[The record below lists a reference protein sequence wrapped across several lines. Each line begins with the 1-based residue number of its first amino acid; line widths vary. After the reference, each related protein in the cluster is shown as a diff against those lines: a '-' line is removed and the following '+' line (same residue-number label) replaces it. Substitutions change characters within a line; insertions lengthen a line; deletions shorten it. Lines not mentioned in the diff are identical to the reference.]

1 MKHEVIE
8 NPSTY
13 NVLRMMFECRTF
25 DEKNDE
31 KASFFTQIWQKGW
44 RTAVYAWENPVWL
57 LVFAAVCLETVAFLA
72 SWWKVRGA

>member
-25 DEKNDE
+25 DDKNDE
-31 KASFFTQIWQKGW
+31 KEVRQF
-44 RTAVYAWENPVWL
+44 
-57 LVFAAVCLETVAFLA
+57 ETVQSFKTGRTTPVVSNQVEVKSVLI
-72 SWWKVRGA
+72 

>member
-31 KASFFTQIWQKGW
+31 KDTEKPEISVKEG
-44 RTAVYAWENPVWL
+44 
-57 LVFAAVCLETVAFLA
+57 
-72 SWWKVRGA
+72 SD

>member
-31 KASFFTQIWQKGW
+31 KEVRQFETLQSFKTG
-44 RTAVYAWENPVWL
+44 RSNPVISNQVEVKSVL
-57 LVFAAVCLETVAFLA
+57 T
-72 SWWKVRGA
+72 

>member
-31 KASFFTQIWQKGW
+31 KEVRQF
-44 RTAVYAWENPVWL
+44 
-57 LVFAAVCLETVAFLA
+57 ETVQSFKTGRTTPVVSNQVEVKSVLN
-72 SWWKVRGA
+72 

>member
-31 KASFFTQIWQKGW
+31 KEVRQF
-44 RTAVYAWENPVWL
+44 
-57 LVFAAVCLETVAFLA
+57 ETVQSVKTGRTTPVVSNQVEVKSVLI
-72 SWWKVRGA
+72 

>member
-31 KASFFTQIWQKGW
+31 KEVRQFETVQSFKTG
-44 RTAVYAWENPVWL
+44 TVNPVVSNQVEVKSVL
-57 LVFAAVCLETVAFLA
+57 I
-72 SWWKVRGA
+72 

>member
-31 KASFFTQIWQKGW
+31 KEVRQF
-44 RTAVYAWENPVWL
+44 
-57 LVFAAVCLETVAFLA
+57 ETVQSFKTGKDSPVISNQVEVKSVLI
-72 SWWKVRGA
+72 

>member
-31 KASFFTQIWQKGW
+31 KEVRQF
-44 RTAVYAWENPVWL
+44 
-57 LVFAAVCLETVAFLA
+57 ETVQSFKTGRSTPVVSNQVEVKSVLI
-72 SWWKVRGA
+72 

>member
-31 KASFFTQIWQKGW
+31 KEVRQFETVQSFKTGK
-44 RTAVYAWENPVWL
+44 VNPVVSNQIEL
-57 LVFAAVCLETVAFLA
+57 KSVLIYFFF
-72 SWWKVRGA
+72 

>member
-31 KASFFTQIWQKGW
+31 KEVRQFETVQSFKIGN
-44 RTAVYAWENPVWL
+44 ANPVVSNPVEVKSVL
-57 LVFAAVCLETVAFLA
+57 I
-72 SWWKVRGA
+72 

>member
-31 KASFFTQIWQKGW
+31 KEVRQF
-44 RTAVYAWENPVWL
+44 
-57 LVFAAVCLETVAFLA
+57 ETVQSFKTG
-72 SWWKVRGA
+72 KVSPVVSNQVEVKSVLI

>member
-31 KASFFTQIWQKGW
+31 KEVRQF
-44 RTAVYAWENPVWL
+44 
-57 LVFAAVCLETVAFLA
+57 ETVQSFKTGRTTPVVYNQVEVKSVLI
-72 SWWKVRGA
+72 

>member
-31 KASFFTQIWQKGW
+31 KEVRQFETLQSFKTG
-44 RTAVYAWENPVWL
+44 RTTPVVSNQVEVKSVL
-57 LVFAAVCLETVAFLA
+57 I
-72 SWWKVRGA
+72 

>member
-31 KASFFTQIWQKGW
+31 KEVRQF
-44 RTAVYAWENPVWL
+44 
-57 LVFAAVCLETVAFLA
+57 ETVQSFETGRTTPVVYNQVEVKSVLI
-72 SWWKVRGA
+72 

>member
-31 KASFFTQIWQKGW
+31 KEVRQFETVQSFKTG
-44 RTAVYAWENPVWL
+44 RSNPVISNQ
-57 LVFAAVCLETVAFLA
+57 VE
-72 SWWKVRGA
+72 VRSVLI

>member
-31 KASFFTQIWQKGW
+31 KEVRQFETVQNFKTGNA
-44 RTAVYAWENPVWL
+44 NPVVSNQVEVKSVL
-57 LVFAAVCLETVAFLA
+57 I
-72 SWWKVRGA
+72 

>member
-31 KASFFTQIWQKGW
+31 KEVRQFETLQSFKTG
-44 RTAVYAWENPVWL
+44 RSNPVISNEVEVKSVL
-57 LVFAAVCLETVAFLA
+57 I
-72 SWWKVRGA
+72 

>member
-31 KASFFTQIWQKGW
+31 KEVRQF
-44 RTAVYAWENPVWL
+44 
-57 LVFAAVCLETVAFLA
+57 ETVQSFKTG
-72 SWWKVRGA
+72 KVSPVISNQVEVKSVLI

>member
-25 DEKNDE
+25 DEKMTRKKSDSSKQCKVSKQE
-31 KASFFTQIWQKGW
+31 KPI
-44 RTAVYAWENPVWL
+44 L
-57 LVFAAVCLETVAFLA
+57 CFLI
-72 SWWKVRGA
+72 R

>member
-31 KASFFTQIWQKGW
+31 KEVRQF
-44 RTAVYAWENPVWL
+44 
-57 LVFAAVCLETVAFLA
+57 ETVQSFKTGRTTPVV
-72 SWWKVRGA
+72 SNQVKVKSVLI

>member
-31 KASFFTQIWQKGW
+31 KEVRQFETVQSFKTGK
-44 RTAVYAWENPVWL
+44 ANPVVSNQVEVKSVL
-57 LVFAAVCLETVAFLA
+57 I
-72 SWWKVRGA
+72 

>member
-31 KASFFTQIWQKGW
+31 KEVRQFETVQSFKAG
-44 RTAVYAWENPVWL
+44 RTNPVVSNQVEVKSVL
-57 LVFAAVCLETVAFLA
+57 N
-72 SWWKVRGA
+72 

>member
-31 KASFFTQIWQKGW
+31 KEVRQFETVQSFKTGN
-44 RTAVYAWENPVWL
+44 ANPVVSNQVEVKSVL
-57 LVFAAVCLETVAFLA
+57 I
-72 SWWKVRGA
+72 

>member
-31 KASFFTQIWQKGW
+31 KEVRQF
-44 RTAVYAWENPVWL
+44 
-57 LVFAAVCLETVAFLA
+57 ETVQSLKKGRTTPVV
-72 SWWKVRGA
+72 SNQVEVKSVLI

>member
-31 KASFFTQIWQKGW
+31 KEVRQF
-44 RTAVYAWENPVWL
+44 
-57 LVFAAVCLETVAFLA
+57 ETVQSFKTG
-72 SWWKVRGA
+72 KVTPVVSNQVEVKSVLI

>member
-31 KASFFTQIWQKGW
+31 KEVRQFETVQSFKTG
-44 RTAVYAWENPVWL
+44 RSNPVISNQVEVKSVL
-57 LVFAAVCLETVAFLA
+57 I
-72 SWWKVRGA
+72 

>member
-31 KASFFTQIWQKGW
+31 KEVRQFETVQSFKAG
-44 RTAVYAWENPVWL
+44 RTNPVVSNQVEVKSVL
-57 LVFAAVCLETVAFLA
+57 I
-72 SWWKVRGA
+72 

>member
-31 KASFFTQIWQKGW
+31 KEVRQF
-44 RTAVYAWENPVWL
+44 
-57 LVFAAVCLETVAFLA
+57 ETVQSFKTGKTSPVISNQVEVKSVLI
-72 SWWKVRGA
+72 

>member
-31 KASFFTQIWQKGW
+31 KEVRQF
-44 RTAVYAWENPVWL
+44 
-57 LVFAAVCLETVAFLA
+57 ETVQSLKTGRTTPVV
-72 SWWKVRGA
+72 SNQVEVKSVLI

>member
-31 KASFFTQIWQKGW
+31 KEVRQF
-44 RTAVYAWENPVWL
+44 
-57 LVFAAVCLETVAFLA
+57 ETVQSFKTGRTTPVVSNQVEVKSVLI
-72 SWWKVRGA
+72 

>member
-31 KASFFTQIWQKGW
+31 KEVRQFETVQSFKTGK
-44 RTAVYAWENPVWL
+44 VNPVVSNQEEVKSVL
-57 LVFAAVCLETVAFLA
+57 I
-72 SWWKVRGA
+72 

>member
-31 KASFFTQIWQKGW
+31 KEVRQFETVQSFKIGK
-44 RTAVYAWENPVWL
+44 ANPVVSNQVEVKSVL
-57 LVFAAVCLETVAFLA
+57 I
-72 SWWKVRGA
+72 

>member
-31 KASFFTQIWQKGW
+31 KEVRQFETLQSFKTG
-44 RTAVYAWENPVWL
+44 RSNPVISNQVEVKSVL
-57 LVFAAVCLETVAFLA
+57 I
-72 SWWKVRGA
+72 

>member
-31 KASFFTQIWQKGW
+31 KEVRHF
-44 RTAVYAWENPVWL
+44 
-57 LVFAAVCLETVAFLA
+57 ETVQSFKTGRTTPVVSNQVEVKSVLI
-72 SWWKVRGA
+72 

>member
-31 KASFFTQIWQKGW
+31 KEVRQF
-44 RTAVYAWENPVWL
+44 
-57 LVFAAVCLETVAFLA
+57 ETVQSFKTGKVHPVVSNQVEVKSFLI
-72 SWWKVRGA
+72 